1 MARLRRSDLGAP
13 GIARRRCG
21 KGFTYR
27 WHNGAPVVD
36 DDTLERIRKLAVPP
50 AWKDV
55 WICPWPN
62 GHIQAI
68 GVDAAG
74 RRQYR
79 YHDVWRAH
87 RDREKFERALDFARD
102 LPRLR
107 ATVTRDLRGSDLD
120 RPRVLAA
127 VVRLLDLGAFR
138 VGGSEYVEANDTYG
152 LVTLR
157 KAHVRVSG
165 DTMHFDYPAKGSID
179 RVFEATDPDVAPVV
193 RALRRRRSGSD
204 QLFAYK
210 ANGRWVDLR
219 CEDVN
224 TFIKEECGEQYSAKD
239 FRNWTATVLAA
250 SLICVRPAARSQTHM
265 RREVN
270 AVIKEVAEHLG
281 NTPAVCRNSYIDP
294 RVFDR
299 YGDGATITPRL
310 AERLGGELTNGA
322 RAAVESAVV
331 DLLSDEPT
339 STKSAK
345 RTKRPKVAKNTKSGA
360 LAA

>member
-1 MARLRRSDLGAP
+1 MNARRAGNGRPVARLRRSDLGAP

-21 KGFTYR
+21 KGFRYR
-27 WHNGAPVVD
+27 WHNGASVADPE
-36 DDTLERIRKLAVPP
+36 TRERIRKLAIPP

-62 GHIQAI
+62 GHIQAV

-79 YHDVWRAH
+79 YHDAWRVH
-87 RDREKFERALDFARD
+87 RDREKFERALEFARD

-107 ATVTRDLRGSDLD
+107 STVDRDLRRSGVDH
-120 RPRVLAA
+120 RRVVAA

-138 VGGSEYVEANDTYG
+138 VGGMEYVEANDTYG

-157 KAHVRVSG
+157 KSHVRLAG
-165 DTMHFDYPAKGSID
+165 DTIHFEYPAKCSIE
-179 RVFEATDPDVAPVV
+179 RVFEASDPDVVPVV
-193 RALRRRRSGSD
+193 RSLRRRRSGSD

-210 ANGRWVDLR
+210 DKDHWVDLR
-219 CEDVN
+219 SDDVN
-224 TFIKEECGEQYSAKD
+224 AYIKQECGEQYSAKD

-250 SLICVRPAARSQTHM
+250 ALVSGCPVPRSQTEL
-265 RREVN
+265 RRALNGV
-270 AVIKEVAEHLG
+270 VKEVAEHLG
-281 NTPAVCRNSYIDP
+281 NTPAVCRSSYIDP

-299 YGDGATITPRL
+299 YAGGSTISSRL
-310 AERLGGELTNGA
+310 AERFAGELTNGR

-331 DLLSDEPT
+331 DLLSDVTEE
-339 STKSAK
+339 
-345 RTKRPKVAKNTKSGA
+345 